1 MTQTDIFVDPSI
13 AGPDML
19 FSTGQVMD
27 GAEAYAASLP
37 AILGDPDPGW
47 NITQW
52 ATPPDQIFDP
62 TSVVAGDPRDADPV
76 LGAARASWHTGGAQG
91 GSLLAIYGQP
101 GDVTFRLGAT
111 GGDNRDTFLQTTG
124 YAPGTVTFDRQIDF
138 TALERL
144 SAAQAGTGTA
154 IAFNGF
160 TVFFNAAGNPSYDPR
175 LPQTELFLQVPLTD
189 FRGAPGPFSTITA
202 NDTYQ
207 QIYNVS
213 SQTIA
218 PDGETVADESADY
231 LAFAGDAGPLHTV
244 SIDLN
249 QALLRMVRAMAA
261 QNPAMASAY
270 LDLSRWSLGSLYAG
284 VETGGGDGADPASL
298 TLDVA
303 HPLVTRDDAVTVS
316 ADEAAGTVQSIDA
329 GAYAE
334 TEDAGIVGTLSGSVD
349 TVALSGAA
357 GAQTFTGHGDDTV
370 LVGDRQT
377 ATLHGLGSSLTVR
390 SAAATTIAAPAL
402 GAPGAAVPGMLAIDG
417 TATLDASGVFDSLSV
432 QGSAD
437 GDRVSGLV
445 LGRAAVSLEGEAVVV
460 SLQGAAD
467 ATLSGT
473 NATFAAG
480 SGQIVLQADGAAID
494 QNGDGSQI
502 VFLNGHRASVTQSG
516 AGTQL
521 VVGAPAT
528 SAPTDPQ
535 NGAQVT
541 LSGGGGGQTLWTG
554 GSDAVVSADGSGSL
568 SVLVQPGSSTLVR
581 LAGETAQLDA
591 LGGALT
597 VLGGAQPGS
606 ATLLAAQG
614 SATIWGG
621 AETLTASLVGQ
632 ASLQVGAGSGTQTIF
647 GGPGRLTVIASHDE
661 AGSQTI
667 VSGADPAVAAT
678 IFGGRTAQTIWTGA
692 GSDTIVAS
700 VAAGDSTG
708 TIQAFIQGGVSRY
721 WGGTEAATLDNQAGI
736 LEAFLAGDG
745 AASILASMTG
755 QTNTTLHDFDSRTDR
770 LVLAG
775 VSDPA
780 AVGLSIQNG
789 STILSFDDSRVT
801 LDGLTDLSL
810 TQGAGGVT
818 VTGWR

>member
-13 AGPDML
+13 AGPDVL
-19 FSTGQVMD
+19 FSTGQVAD
-27 GAEAYAASLP
+27 GAEAYAATLP
-37 AILGDPDPGW
+37 AILGNPDPGW

-124 YAPGTVTFDRQIDF
+124 YASGTVTFDRQIDF

-144 SAAQAGTGTA
+144 SAAQADTGTA

-160 TVFFNAAGNPSYDPR
+160 TVFFNAAGNPSYDPG

-202 NDTYQ
+202 TDTYQ

-284 VETGGGDGADPASL
+284 VETGGGDGTDPASL

-303 HPLVTRDDAVTVS
+303 HPLVTRDDAVSVS

-334 TEDAGIVGTLSGSVD
+334 TEDAGIVGTLPGSVD
-349 TVALSGAA
+349 TVALSGAD

-370 LVGDRQT
+370 LVGDRQI
-377 ATLHGLGSSLTVR
+377 ATLHGLGTELTVT
-390 SAAATTIAAPAL
+390 SAAAPAVVATA
-402 GAPGAAVPGMLAIDG
+402 APGAAVPGMLTIDG

-432 QGSAD
+432 QGDAA
-437 GDRVSGLV
+437 GDRVSGVV
-445 LGRAAVSLEGEAVVV
+445 LGRAAVSLGGEAAVV

-467 ATLSGT
+467 ATLSGA

-480 SGQIVLQADGAAID
+480 SGQVVLQADGAAID

-502 VFLNGHRASVTQSG
+502 VFLNGYRTSVTQSG

-521 VVGAPAT
+521 VVGATAT
-528 SAPTDPQ
+528 DASTDPQ
-535 NGAQVT
+535 TAAQVT
-541 LSGGGGGQTLWTG
+541 LSGGGGSQTLWTG

-568 SVLVQPGSSTLVR
+568 SVLVQTGSSTLVR

-614 SATIWGG
+614 TATIWGG
-621 AETLTASLVGQ
+621 SETLTASLVGQ

-661 AGSQTI
+661 TGSQTI
-667 VSGADPAVAAT
+667 VSGADPAEAAT
-678 IFGGRTAQTIWTGA
+678 IFGGKTAQTIWTGA

-700 VAAGDSTG
+700 VAAGDSSG
-708 TIQAFIQGGVSRY
+708 TIQAFIQGGVSSY
-721 WGGTEAATLDNQAGI
+721 WGGTESAMLDNQAGI

-755 QTNTTLHDFDSRTDR
+755 QTNTTLHGFDSRTDR

-780 AVGLSIQNG
+780 AVGLSVQNG
-789 STILSFDDSRVT
+789 NTILSFADSRVT
-801 LDGLTDLSL
+801 LDGLTHLSL
-810 TQGAGGVT
+810 TQDIGGVA